1 MLGINGYQG
10 YSGGGF
16 AGPGAAAGT
25 AAGFGAAAPQVRK
38 RTGKCFLSLINVKNQ
53 GLEKKRNFMFL
64 SAGCSLLR
72 AEGFFYGLC
81 VLLEA

>member
-1 MLGINGYQG
+1 MLLGINGYQG

-38 RTGKCFLSLINVKNQ
+38 EFEKCFLSLENINKSGFWDPDYFGLLHSDPYQ
-53 GLEKKRNFMFL
+53 GR
-64 SAGCSLLR
+64 
-72 AEGFFYGLC
+72 
-81 VLLEA
+81 